1 MRTENVFV
9 TEKFDIGAV
18 FQYNNFVM
26 SECSILTEIS
36 VKYSKEVG

>member
-1 MRTENVFV
+1 MTSAEM
-9 TEKFDIGAV
+9 FDRSAV

-26 SECSILTEIS
+26 SKGPILTERS